1 MFPCRMLSMV
11 TSSEWVCLR
20 SSMIMS
26 NGICGNIA
34 CTWCAYK
41 TKITGMYSQWES
53 WNTKSDVIILIT
65 FLTDIQSNL
74 PSTDT
79 LVTRKPVHFRDR
91 SANGRL
97 KMLHLYIAE
106 TIVVAVC
113 LQEERLDCTTK
124 LGSKTSRDNQWKS
137 NIHAVLPI
145 SFTNSPES
153 TWTLAFSTKYQ
164 PAVCHHWI
172 LWLGF

>member
-1 MFPCRMLSMV
+1 MWKHRLYLM
-11 TSSEWVCLR
+11 CLQDKNHR
-20 SSMIMS
+20 NVLTVRIMEHKKWC
-26 NGICGNIA
+26 NNID
-34 CTWCAYK
+34 YIFNRHIVK
-41 TKITGMYSQWES
+41 PPFNRHPRDQ
-53 WNTKSDVIILIT
+53 
-65 FLTDIQSNL
+65 
-74 PSTDT
+74 
-79 LVTRKPVHFRDR
+79 KPVHFRDR

-113 LQEERLDCTTK
+113 LQEERLDCTIK